1 MSAPSSSAVRSRL
14 VAITAYFNPGRSRRR
29 AFNYRVFRDRLTV
42 PLVTVELADE
52 GAFELA
58 EGDADRLV
66 RVSGGD
72 LIWQKERLLN
82 IALAHLPADCTH
94 VVWLDSDI
102 VFLSDDWPDR
112 LLDALRR
119 WRLVQPFA
127 RAFQVAPGWEEGMP
141 LGEHVVAPSPGA
153 AAVIK
158 AHGLDAYVDLV
169 RDGGTLQPVVGY
181 GWAARRDLLDA
192 HGFFD
197 ACIIGGGD
205 RAIFSAGQGIFES
218 VMDVHHMNAGQRRR
232 FLAWAE
238 PFHADVRGEVARH
251 ADPFALERPKLG
263 NTVGER
269 SGKNRVTGEG
279 LHRDPV
285 KRETERPCPVDQ
297 AAGKAVVG
305 GRLNA
310 HKHHDIPAG
319 RESGNTRSPVL
330 L

>member
-1 MSAPSSSAVRSRL
+1 M
-14 VAITAYFNPGRSRRR
+14 AITAYFNPGRSRRR

-238 PFHADVRGEVARH
+238 PFHADVRGEVGYIAGDVAHLWHGDLKRRLYRQRH
-251 ADPFALERPKLG
+251 VDLAPLGFDPSADIALTDAGLWRWSSDRPA
-263 NTVGER
+263 
-269 SGKNRVTGEG
+269 
-279 LHRDPV
+279 LHDHVRRYFEFRDGC
-285 KRETERPCPVDQ
+285 EDS
-297 AAGKAVVG
+297 
-305 GRLNA
+305 
-310 HKHHDIPAG
+310 PA
-319 RESGNTRSPVL
+319 S
-330 L
+330 